1 MKSVQ
6 QFIKANATA
15 YAKASKVF
23 ATIEG
28 ADFETTLAEAGI
40 TGNDVKV
47 YATMY
52 VAEKSGVNPHPSQR
66 DHSKL
71 VFKKDSSEYNRV
83 KYLVAVATGA
93 RDTKASSKSA
103 TKHMRVS
110 REHRAMAN
118 DFIAQ
123 FEGKTKAE
131 QIKAAIALLNA
142 IK

>member
-1 MKSVQ
+1 MKAVQ

-15 YAKASKVF
+15 YATASKVF

-66 DHSKL
+66 GDTL
-71 VFKKDSSEYNRV
+71 VFKKDTAEYNRV
-83 KYLVAVATGA
+83 KYLVDVALGVREARKAKKQATSHARLTAEARKAAKAYLAQFDTLAEAIAALKAVA
-93 RDTKASSKSA
+93 
-103 TKHMRVS
+103 
-110 REHRAMAN
+110 
-118 DFIAQ
+118 
-123 FEGKTKAE
+123 
-131 QIKAAIALLNA
+131 
-142 IK
+142 